1 MRRLEGKVA
10 IVTGAGRGLG
20 QAFARALAR
29 EGATVVVAEIVE
41 ESGYQA
47 AREIVAQ
54 GGQASF
60 MACDVGDR
68 RQIEAVV
75 ARTVAQFGGVDILV
89 NNAMGLPPQ
98 LPIETMADGDMD
110 LTYQTGPLA
119 TMRFM
124 QACLPHLKRGGGKVI
139 NLASGAGIS
148 GMASYGCYAAAKE
161 GVRALTRS
169 AAREWGPF
177 GINVNCI
184 CPAAITEKMMQW
196 KDEAPDQYARIVSE
210 VPMGRLGDPME
221 DIAPVVVFLASDEA
235 RFITGATIM
244 VDGGY
249 TMLA

>member
-1 MRRLEGKVA
+1 MFKLEGKVA

-20 QAFARALAR
+20 RAFASALAK
-29 EGATVVVAEIVE
+29 EGATVVIAEIME
-41 ESGYQA
+41 EMGRDA
-47 AREIVAQ
+47 LREIQAQ
-54 GGQASF
+54 GGQGAF

-75 ARTVAQFGGVDILV
+75 ARTVKQFGGLDILV

-98 LPIETMADGDMD
+98 LPIETMADEDMD

-119 TMRFM
+119 SMRFM
-124 QACLPHLKRGGGKVI
+124 QLSLPHLKRRGGRVI

-148 GMASYGCYAAAKE
+148 GLASYGCYAAAKE
-161 GVRALTRS
+161 AIRALTRS

-177 GINVNCI
+177 GITVNCI
-184 CPAAITEKMMQW
+184 CPAAITEKMSQW
-196 KDEAPDQYARIVSE
+196 RQEAPEQYARIVSE
-210 VPMGRLGDPME
+210 VPLGRLGDPVG
-221 DIAPVVVFLASDEA
+221 DIAPVVVFLASDDA
-235 RFITGATIM
+235 RFITGATLM